1 MKEQITK
8 LNTDATNVIH
18 NFRDIDFMT
27 GHWESL
33 SESERLVINDQLASM
48 AALQKDIA
56 AKMVEGKNRFWQN
69 GGVRRRQVR

>member
-1 MKEQITK
+1 
-8 LNTDATNVIH
+8 
-18 NFRDIDFMT
+18 MT

-56 AKMVEGKNRFWQN
+56 AKMIEGKNRFWQN